1 MSDRTLKTIA
11 SGEDARERLLQG
23 INTLADVVTST
34 LGYRGRTV
42 LIESQFGLPEATQ
55 DGYKVL
61 QHIFLDD
68 PVESQACEIAK
79 QASQR
84 TVDLAGDQ
92 TTTTISLLQ
101 AFFANSLQA
110 IKDGKSPIDVRNEIE
125 KSKDLIIKYLDEISI
140 PVTEKLIYDI
150 AYTSSHSDEEI
161 ARIVA
166 DAFIKAGEY
175 GSVSHLRSVNEETYL
190 EHIQGTLVE
199 GALAHELLIN
209 NLSDRTC
216 EFDDNPLIVCS
227 DIIFKTFRQIQPFL
241 EFSIKHKRQ
250 IVIIADWNNSQA
262 MGVKELIV
270 QNVMKGNLQ
279 CMLVNAPS
287 FGNKR
292 RDLMT
297 DLAMICQTQ
306 ILDSLAGDIFDGRE
320 AQFMGVCKKAVS
332 GKTDTIITPDLTDDV
347 LDKIKSK
354 IGELEKIANNTKNQL
369 EKKYNRERISKLSG
383 GVSLIKVGSIIE
395 SELQEKIDRV
405 DDAVCAVRSAKEE
418 GVVAGGGVALA
429 RISKNLGD
437 DLVSKSL
444 MAPITKI
451 LNNAG
456 VKHNFDANWIERNVL
471 GKKPILNKA
480 ELDFGFGYDVK
491 NYHLSNMI
499 GAGIVDST
507 KAIKQ
512 AVINAVSASNTLL
525 MTDNVITNKRMTYAS
540 Q

>member
-1 MSDRTLKTIA
+1 MSERTLKTIA
-11 SGEDARERLLQG
+11 SGEDARERLLKG

-140 PVTEKLIYDI
+140 PVTDKLIYDI
-150 AYTSSHSDEEI
+150 AYTSSHSDDEI
-161 ARIVA
+161 ANIVA

-216 EFDDNPLIVCS
+216 EYDDNPLIVCS
-227 DIIFKTFRQIQPFL
+227 DIAFKTFRQIEPFL
-241 EFSIKHKRQ
+241 AFSINNKRQ
-250 IVIIADWNNSQA
+250 IVIVADWNNSQCI
-262 MGVKELIV
+262 GVKELIV
-270 QNVMKGNLQ
+270 KNVLNPNVNLK

-297 DLAMICQTQ
+297 DLAMICGTQ
-306 ILDSLAGDIFDGRE
+306 ILDSLAGDVFDGRE
-320 AQFMGVCKKAVS
+320 AQFMGVCQKAVS
-332 GKTDTIITPDLTDDV
+332 GKTDTIITPNLTDEI

-354 IGELEKIANNTKNQL
+354 IGELEEIANNTKNQL

-418 GVVAGGGVALA
+418 GVVAGGGTALFYA
-429 RISKNLGD
+429 NT
-437 DLVSKSL
+437 DLDLDSVSSIAL
-444 MAPITKI
+444 DSPILKI
-451 LNNAG
+451 LSNAG
-456 VKHNFDANWIERNVL
+456 INDFE
-471 GKKPILNKA
+471 GKKYPI
-480 ELDFGFGYDVK
+480 GYDVK
-491 NYHLSNMI
+491 KYEYANMI
-499 GAGIVDST
+499 DAGIVDST

-525 MTDNVITNKRMTYAS
+525 LTDNVITNRRMTYAS
-540 Q
+540 QQ